1 MEKLY
6 RKVGKRYVTAG
17 YDFPTLSEGI
27 WLVQERPG
35 SRRTSSLVWRIGEIK
50 RPVDIATRVGVLALQ
65 DDLVDYLRNLSDENS
80 QEYQELKEKL
90 GSYALIGT
98 PQISNIAIS
107 DFADAILNRIGS
119 HFEKI

>member
-35 SRRTSSLVWRIGEIK
+35 SKRTSSLVWRIGEIK